1 MSKKNIYFKNLD
13 TIRFIAAMMVFI
25 GHAMS
30 SSFRHLDIKDTVFE
44 KGLAVISNG
53 GMGVS
58 IFFVLSGF
66 LITYLIISEIEVNG
80 RLNIKSFYMRRF
92 LRIWPLYYTVVI
104 FSFLVYPSL
113 KIMLGINTP
122 LGSNFIYHLFFLS
135 NFDVIQIAQNCNGLD
150 AMSQN
155 ITWSVSVEEQ
165 FYLFWPLVFL
175 FPKKIWVFI
184 FSSLA
189 FLSITFRVLSVDI
202 DYVNY
207 FHTFSVLIDL
217 VIGGFFALG
226 VKRSMSFRTLF
237 EKANTIS
244 HFILFSLAFCILYFG
259 TSSLFK
265 EYNASFSR
273 VLSSLIFGLIITS
286 QAFTKNKSI
295 LNLSNFKFG
304 TKWGKL
310 TYGIYLLHPIAIT
323 IIDLSFRVIKIDYKT
338 NFYSEFGV
346 SILMFLLTLFLSKI
360 SYNYLE
366 LRFLNLKSK
375 YQIIKT
381 GNND

>member
-1 MSKKNIYFKNLD
+1 
-13 TIRFIAAMMVFI
+13 MMVFI

-80 RLNIKSFYMRRF
+80 LLNIKSFYMRRF